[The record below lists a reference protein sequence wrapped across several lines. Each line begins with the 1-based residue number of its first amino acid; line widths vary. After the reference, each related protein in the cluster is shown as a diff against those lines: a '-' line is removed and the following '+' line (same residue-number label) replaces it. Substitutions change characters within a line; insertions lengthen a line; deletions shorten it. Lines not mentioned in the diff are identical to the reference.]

1 MKKPISDLREVL
13 GPDGLIAKQLT
24 GYEFRP
30 QQLEM
35 AEAVASALS
44 SDEHLVVEAGTGVG
58 KSFAYLLPAI
68 DLALKTYEPVV
79 ISTNTINLQEQLIS
93 KDIPFLQQ
101 VLPQPFTAALA
112 KGRGNYLSRRR
123 LNSLLTHERGLFD
136 TKAEV
141 DDLARI
147 VEWVNVTE
155 DGSKADLEP
164 QPMFEIWNKMA
175 SDTDNCLRQRCPTY
189 DTCFYFKARAQVNEA
204 DLIIVNH
211 HLLFADWALRKAY
224 PHAAILPEYRYLI
237 IDEAHHLEA
246 TATEHTSVEFSN
258 TRVKRFLDSLCNP
271 QGKAGLFIRFE
282 STGSIRLVED
292 AREEANQQFTSIMS
306 WLERQGARDQGHGV
320 TQTVDQADFVHNM
333 LDDPLGEL
341 QSRLQ
346 SLRDTA
352 TTEDDQQ
359 EIEAHLRRCRE
370 LRNDLDVMVSHTLPD
385 YVYWINTSTRG
396 RFDRVVLHAT
406 PINVSEELNTH
417 LFEKLDSIIMT
428 SATLA
433 TNQNFDYFR
442 KRVGLPHCRELLVG
456 SPFNY
461 QEQVEIHIPSWMPD
475 PRDRT
480 FTRAASAQILNYLR
494 LTHGKAF
501 VLFTSYRMMDEVYE
515 EVLPYLEQLGIDVLK
530 QGEGL
535 SRSAMLTEFRE
546 NIDSVL
552 FGTSS
557 FWEGVDVRGEALSS
571 VIITKLPFE
580 VPTHPV
586 IEARV
591 KQIEER
597 GGNPFMEFSL
607 PEAIIR
613 FKQGFGRLIRTTTD
627 TGIFVALDSRIKT
640 KFYGKQFLNSLPPC
654 KIVESDSLHDR
665 I

>member
-1 MKKPISDLREVL
+1 MKKTLSNLQEIL

-24 GYEFRP
+24 DYELRP

-35 AEAVASALS
+35 AEAVANALS
-44 SDEHLVVEAGTGVG
+44 DNEHLIVEAGTGVG
-58 KSFAYLLPAI
+58 KTFAYLLPAI
-68 DLALKTYEPVV
+68 DLALDTHEPVV
-79 ISTNTINLQEQLIS
+79 ISTNTINLQEQLIY

-123 LNSLLTHERGLFD
+123 LESLMTYERGLFD

-141 DDLARI
+141 EDLARV
-147 VEWVNVTE
+147 VEWVDVTE

-164 QPMFEIWNKMA
+164 QPMFEIWNKVA

-189 DTCFYFKARAQVNEA
+189 DTCFYFKARAQVDEA

-211 HLLFADWALRKAY
+211 HLLFADWALRKANPY
-224 PHAAILPEYRYLI
+224 AAILPEYRYLI
-237 IDEAHHLEA
+237 LDEAHHLEA

-271 QGKAGLFIRFE
+271 QGKAGLFIRFQ

-292 AREEANQQFTSIMS
+292 AREEANQQFSLIMS
-306 WLERQGARDQGHGV
+306 WLERQGVRDRGHGI
-320 TQTVDQADFVHNM
+320 THTVGQADFVHNV
-333 LDDPLGEL
+333 LEDPLREL
-341 QSRLQ
+341 QSRLK
-346 SLRDTA
+346 SMKDAA

-359 EIEAHLRRCRE
+359 EIDAHLRRCRE

-406 PINVSEELNTH
+406 PINVSEELNAH
-417 LFEKLDSIIMT
+417 LFDKLDSIVMT

-442 KRVGLPHCRELLVG
+442 NRVGLSHSRELLVG

-461 QEQVEIHIPSWMPD
+461 QEQVEIHIPSRMPD

-480 FTRAASAQILNYLR
+480 FTQAATAQILNYLK

-515 EVLPYLEQLGIDVLK
+515 NILPDLAQLGVEVLK

-535 SRSAMLTEFRE
+535 SRSAMLAAFRE
-546 NIDSVL
+546 DIDSVL

-557 FWEGVDVRGEALSS
+557 FWEGVDVRGESLSS

-591 KQIEER
+591 KQIEDR

-613 FKQGFGRLIRTTTD
+613 FKQGFGRLIRTKTD
-627 TGIFVALDSRIKT
+627 TGIFVALDSRIRT
-640 KFYGKQFLNSLPPC
+640 KFYGKQFLNSLPPS
-654 KIVESDSLHDR
+654 KIIES
-665 I
+665 

>member
-1 MKKPISDLREVL
+1 MKKHLSNLRKVL
-13 GPDGLIAKQLT
+13 GPGGLIAKQLT

-44 SDEHLVVEAGTGVG
+44 SNEHLVVEAGTGVG

-68 DLALKTYEPVV
+68 NLALDTQEPVV
-79 ISTNTINLQEQLIS
+79 ISTNTINLQEQLIN

-123 LNSLLTHERGLFD
+123 LDSLLTYERALFD
-136 TKAEV
+136 TKTEV
-141 DDLARI
+141 ENLARI

-164 QPMFEIWNKMA
+164 QPMFAIWNKVA

-189 DTCFYFKARAQVNEA
+189 ETCFYFKARARVNEA

-211 HLLFADWALRKAY
+211 HLLFADWVLRKANPY
-224 PHAAILPEYRYLI
+224 AAILPEYRYLI
-237 IDEAHHLEA
+237 LDEAHHLEA
-246 TATEHTSVEFSN
+246 TATEYTSIEFSN
-258 TRVKRFLDSLCNP
+258 ARVKRFLDSLCNP
-271 QGKAGLFIRFE
+271 QGKAGLFIRFQ
-282 STGSIRLVED
+282 STGSIRLVEN
-292 AREEANQQFTSIMS
+292 AREEANQQFTSILS
-306 WLERQGARDQGHGV
+306 WLERKGARDQGHGV
-320 TQTVDQADFVHNM
+320 TQTINQANFVHNV
-333 LDDPLGEL
+333 LDAPLGEL
-341 QSRLQ
+341 QSRLKG
-346 SLRDTA
+346 LKDAA

-359 EIEAHLRRCRE
+359 EIDAHLRRCRE
-370 LRNDLDVMVSHTLPD
+370 LRNDLDIMLSHTLPD

-396 RFDRVVLHAT
+396 RFARTVLRAT
-406 PINVSEELNTH
+406 PINVSEELNAH

-433 TNQNFDYFR
+433 TNQNFDYFQGR
-442 KRVGLPHCRELLVG
+442 IGLSRCRELLVG

-461 QEQVEIHIPSWMPD
+461 QDQVEIHVPSRMPD
-475 PRDRT
+475 PRNRA
-480 FTRAASAQILNYLR
+480 FTQAATAQILNYLK

-501 VLFTSYRMMDEVYE
+501 VLFTSYRMMNEVYE
-515 EVLPYLEQLGIDVLK
+515 EIQPDLEQLGIDVFK
-530 QGEGL
+530 QGAGL

-546 NIDSVL
+546 NINSVL

-557 FWEGVDVRGEALSS
+557 FWEGVDVRGESLSS

-613 FKQGFGRLIRTTTD
+613 FKQGFGRLIRTKTD
-627 TGIFVALDSRIKT
+627 TGIFVTLDARIKT

-654 KIVESDSLHDR
+654 KIVAD
-665 I
+665 

>member
-1 MKKPISDLREVL
+1 MKKTLSNLQEIL
-13 GPDGLIAKQLT
+13 GSDGLIAKQLT
-24 GYEFRP
+24 DYELRP

-35 AEAVASALS
+35 AEAVANALS
-44 SDEHLVVEAGTGVG
+44 DNEHLIVEAGTGVG
-58 KSFAYLLPAI
+58 KTFAYLLPAI
-68 DLALKTYEPVV
+68 DLALDTHEPVV
-79 ISTNTINLQEQLIS
+79 ISTNTINLQEQLIY

-123 LNSLLTHERGLFD
+123 LESLMTYERGLFD

-141 DDLARI
+141 EDLARV
-147 VEWVNVTE
+147 VEWVDVTE

-164 QPMFEIWNKMA
+164 QPMFEIWNKVA

-189 DTCFYFKARAQVNEA
+189 DTCFYFKARAQVDEA

-211 HLLFADWALRKAY
+211 HLLFADWALRKANPY
-224 PHAAILPEYRYLI
+224 AAILPEYRYLI
-237 IDEAHHLEA
+237 LDEAHHLEA

-271 QGKAGLFIRFE
+271 QGKAGLFIRFQ

-292 AREEANQQFTSIMS
+292 AREEANQQFSLIMS
-306 WLERQGARDQGHGV
+306 WLERQGARDRGHGI
-320 TQTVDQADFVHNM
+320 THTVGQADFVHNV
-333 LDDPLGEL
+333 LEDPLREL
-341 QSRLQ
+341 QSRLK
-346 SLRDTA
+346 SMKDAA

-359 EIEAHLRRCRE
+359 EIDAHLRRCRE

-396 RFDRVVLHAT
+396 RFGRVVLHAT
-406 PINVSEELNTH
+406 PINVSEELNAH
-417 LFEKLDSIIMT
+417 LFDKLDSIVMT

-442 KRVGLPHCRELLVG
+442 NRVGLSHSRELLVG

-461 QEQVEIHIPSWMPD
+461 QEQVEIHIPSRMPD

-480 FTRAASAQILNYLR
+480 FTQAATAQILNYLK

-515 EVLPYLEQLGIDVLK
+515 NILPDLAQLGVEVLK

-535 SRSAMLTEFRE
+535 SRSAMLAAFRE
-546 NIDSVL
+546 DIDSVL

-557 FWEGVDVRGEALSS
+557 FWEGVDVRGESLSS

-591 KQIEER
+591 KQIEDR

-613 FKQGFGRLIRTTTD
+613 FKQGFGRLIRTKTD
-627 TGIFVALDSRIKT
+627 TGIFVALDSRIRT
-640 KFYGKQFLNSLPPC
+640 KFYGKQFLNSLPPS
-654 KIVESDSLHDR
+654 KIIES
-665 I
+665 

>member
-1 MKKPISDLREVL
+1 MKKTLSNLQEVL

-24 GYEFRP
+24 DYEFRP

-35 AEAVASALS
+35 AEAVANALS
-44 SDEHLVVEAGTGVG
+44 DNEHLIVEAGTGVG
-58 KSFAYLLPAI
+58 KTFAYLLPAI
-68 DLALKTYEPVV
+68 DLALDTHEPVV
-79 ISTNTINLQEQLIS
+79 ISTNTINLQEQLIY

-123 LNSLLTHERGLFD
+123 LESLMTYERGLFD

-141 DDLARI
+141 EDLARV
-147 VEWVNVTE
+147 VEWVDVTE

-164 QPMFEIWNKMA
+164 QPMFEIWNKVA

-189 DTCFYFKARAQVNEA
+189 DTCFYFKARAQVDEA

-211 HLLFADWALRKAY
+211 HLLFADWALRKANPY
-224 PHAAILPEYRYLI
+224 AAILPEYRCLI
-237 IDEAHHLEA
+237 LDEAHHLEA

-271 QGKAGLFIRFE
+271 QGKAGLFIRFQ
-282 STGSIRLVED
+282 STGSVRLVED
-292 AREEANQQFTSIMS
+292 AREEANQQFGLFIS
-306 WLERQGARDQGHGV
+306 WLERQGVRDRGHGV
-320 TQTVDQADFVHNM
+320 THTVDQADFVHNV
-333 LDDPLGEL
+333 LEDPLREL
-341 QSRLQ
+341 QSRLK
-346 SLRDTA
+346 SMKDAA

-359 EIEAHLRRCRE
+359 EIDAHLRRCRE

-406 PINVSEELNTH
+406 PINVSEELNAH
-417 LFEKLDSIIMT
+417 LFDKLDSIVMT

-442 KRVGLPHCRELLVG
+442 NRVGLSHSRELLVG

-461 QEQVEIHIPSWMPD
+461 QEQVEIHIPSRMPD

-480 FTRAASAQILNYLR
+480 FTQAATAQILNYLK

-515 EVLPYLEQLGIDVLK
+515 NILPDLEQLGIEVLK

-535 SRSAMLTEFRE
+535 SRSAMLAAFRE
-546 NIDSVL
+546 DIDSVL

-557 FWEGVDVRGEALSS
+557 FWEGVDVRGESLSS

-613 FKQGFGRLIRTTTD
+613 FKQGFGRLIRTKTD
-627 TGIFVALDSRIKT
+627 TGIFVALDSRIRT
-640 KFYGKQFLNSLPPC
+640 KFYGKQFLDSLPPS
-654 KIVESDSLHDR
+654 KIIKS
-665 I
+665 

>member
-1 MKKPISDLREVL
+1 MKKTLSNLQKVL

-24 GYEFRP
+24 DYEVRP

-35 AEAVASALS
+35 AEAVANALS
-44 SDEHLVVEAGTGVG
+44 DNEHLIVEAGTGVG
-58 KSFAYLLPAI
+58 KTFAYLLPAI
-68 DLALKTYEPVV
+68 DLALDTHEPVV
-79 ISTNTINLQEQLIS
+79 ISTNTINLQEQLIY

-123 LNSLLTHERGLFD
+123 LESLMTYERGLFD

-141 DDLARI
+141 EDLARV
-147 VEWVNVTE
+147 VEWVDVTE

-164 QPMFEIWNKMA
+164 QPMFEIWNKVA

-189 DTCFYFKARAQVNEA
+189 DTCFYFKARAQVDEA

-211 HLLFADWALRKAY
+211 HLLFADWALRKANPY
-224 PHAAILPEYRYLI
+224 AAILPEYRYLI
-237 IDEAHHLEA
+237 LDEAHHLEA

-271 QGKAGLFIRFE
+271 QGKAGLFIRFQ

-292 AREEANQQFTSIMS
+292 AREEANQQFGLFMS
-306 WLERQGARDQGHGV
+306 WLERQGVRDRGHGV
-320 TQTVDQADFVHNM
+320 THTVDQADFVHNI
-333 LDDPLGEL
+333 LEDPLREL
-341 QSRLQ
+341 QSRLR
-346 SLRDTA
+346 SMKDVA

-359 EIEAHLRRCRE
+359 EIDAHLRRCRE

-396 RFDRVVLHAT
+396 RFDRVVLNAT

-417 LFEKLDSIIMT
+417 LFDKLDSIVMT

-442 KRVGLPHCRELLVG
+442 NRVGLSHSRELLVG

-461 QEQVEIHIPSWMPD
+461 QEQVEIHIPSRMPD

-480 FTRAASAQILNYLR
+480 FTQAATAQILNYLK

-515 EVLPYLEQLGIDVLK
+515 NILPDLEQLGIEVFR

-535 SRSAMLTEFRE
+535 SRSAMLAAFRE
-546 NIDSVL
+546 DIDSVL

-557 FWEGVDVRGEALSS
+557 FWEGVDVRGESLSS

-613 FKQGFGRLIRTTTD
+613 FKQGFGRLIRTKTD
-627 TGIFVALDSRIKT
+627 TGIFVALDSRIRT
-640 KFYGKQFLNSLPPC
+640 KFYGKQFLNSLPPA
-654 KIVESDSLHDR
+654 KIIETSL
-665 I
+665 

>member
-1 MKKPISDLREVL
+1 MKKQPSNLQEVL
-13 GPDGLIAKQLT
+13 GPNGLIAKHLT

-35 AEAVASALS
+35 AEAIAGAFS
-44 SDEHLVVEAGTGVG
+44 SNEHLVVEAGTGVG

-68 DLALKTYEPVV
+68 NLALDTHEPVV
-79 ISTNTINLQEQLIS
+79 ISTNTINLQEQLIY

-123 LNSLLTHERGLFD
+123 LSSLLAYDRALFD
-136 TKAEV
+136 SRAEV
-141 DDLARI
+141 EDLARV
-147 VEWVNVTE
+147 VEWVDGTE

-164 QPMFEIWNKMA
+164 QPMFEIWNKVA

-189 DTCFYFKARAQVNEA
+189 DTCFYFKARAQVDEA

-211 HLLFADWALRKAY
+211 HLLFADWALRKTNPY
-224 PHAAILPEYRYLI
+224 AAILPEYRYLI
-237 IDEAHHLEA
+237 LDEAHHLEA

-271 QGKAGLFIRFE
+271 QGKAGLFIRFQ
-282 STGSIRLVED
+282 STGSVRLVED
-292 AREEANQQFTSIMS
+292 ARDEANQQFALIMS
-306 WLERQGARDQGHGV
+306 WLERQGVRDRGHGI
-320 TQTVDQADFVHNM
+320 THTVDQADFVHNV
-333 LDDPLGEL
+333 LDNPLGEL
-341 QSRLQ
+341 QARLK
-346 SLRDTA
+346 SMKDAA

-359 EIEAHLRRCRE
+359 EIDAHLRRCRE
-370 LRNDLDVMVSHTLPD
+370 LRAGLDVMLSHTLPD
-385 YVYWINTSTRG
+385 YVYWIDTSTRG
-396 RFDRVVLHAT
+396 RFDRVVLNAT

-442 KRVGLPHCRELLVG
+442 KRIGLSNLCTRELLVG

-461 QEQVEIHIPSWMPD
+461 REQVEIHIPSWMPD
-475 PRDRT
+475 PRDRR
-480 FTRAASAQILNYLR
+480 FTEAATTRILDYLK

-515 EVLPYLEQLGIDVLK
+515 KVHPYLERLGIDVLK

-535 SRSAMLTEFRE
+535 SRNAMLMEFRE

-557 FWEGVDVRGEALSS
+557 FWEGVDVQGESLSS
-571 VIITKLPFE
+571 VIITRLPFE

-613 FKQGFGRLIRTTTD
+613 FKQGFGRLIRTKTD
-627 TGIFVALDSRIKT
+627 TGIFVALDSRIST
-640 KFYGKQFLNSLPPC
+640 KFYGRQFLNSLPSC
-654 KIVESDSLHDR
+654 KIVKG
-665 I
+665 

>member
-1 MKKPISDLREVL
+1 MEKQPSNLQEVL
-13 GPDGLIAKQLT
+13 GPDGLIAKHLT

-35 AEAVASALS
+35 AEAIASAFS

-68 DLALKTYEPVV
+68 NLALDTHEPVV
-79 ISTNTINLQEQLIS
+79 ISTNTINLQEQLIY
-93 KDIPFLQQ
+93 KDIPFLQEI
-101 VLPQPFTAALA
+101 LPQPFTAALA

-123 LNSLLTHERGLFD
+123 LSSLLAYERGLFD
-136 TKAEV
+136 TKTEV
-141 DDLARI
+141 EELARV
-147 VEWVNVTE
+147 VEWVDVTE
-155 DGSKADLEP
+155 DGSKANLEP
-164 QPMFEIWNKMA
+164 QPMFEIWNKVA

-189 DTCFYFKARAQVNEA
+189 DTCFYFKARVQVGEA

-211 HLLFADWALRKAY
+211 HLLFADWALRKANPY
-224 PHAAILPEYRYLI
+224 AAILPEYRYLI
-237 IDEAHHLEA
+237 LDEAHHLEA
-246 TATEHTSVEFSN
+246 TATAHTSVEFSN
-258 TRVKRFLDSLCNP
+258 ARVKRFLDSLCNP
-271 QGKAGLFIRFE
+271 QEKAGLFIRFQ

-292 AREEANQQFTSIMS
+292 ARDEANQQFSLIMG
-306 WLERQGARDQGHGV
+306 WLERQGVRDRGHGM
-320 TQTVDQADFVHNM
+320 THTVDQADFVHNV
-333 LDDPLGEL
+333 LDGPLGAL
-341 QSRLQ
+341 QVRLT
-346 SLRDTA
+346 SMKDAA

-359 EIEAHLRRCRE
+359 EIDAHLRRCRE
-370 LRNDLDVMVSHTLPD
+370 LRADLDVMLSHTFPD

-396 RFDRVVLHAT
+396 RFDRVVLQAT
-406 PINVSEELNTH
+406 PISVSEELNAH

-442 KRVGLPHCRELLVG
+442 KRIGLSNPSSRELLVG

-475 PRDRT
+475 PRDRR
-480 FTRAASAQILNYLR
+480 FTGAATTQILDYLK

-515 EVLPYLEQLGIDVLK
+515 RVQPYLEQLGIEVLK

-535 SRSAMLTEFRE
+535 SRNALLMEFRE

-557 FWEGVDVRGEALSS
+557 FWEGVDVQGESLSS

-613 FKQGFGRLIRTTTD
+613 FKQGFGRLIRTRTD

-640 KFYGKQFLNSLPPC
+640 KFYGKQFLNSLPSC
-654 KIVESDSLHDR
+654 RIVEGG
-665 I
+665 

>member
-1 MKKPISDLREVL
+1 MKKHFSNLQEVL

-24 GYEFRP
+24 GYESRP

-35 AEAVASALS
+35 AEAVASALLS
-44 SDEHLVVEAGTGVG
+44 NEHLVVEAGTGVG

-68 DLALKTYEPVV
+68 NLALDAHEPVV
-79 ISTNTINLQEQLIS
+79 ISTNTINLQEQLIY

-123 LNSLLTHERGLFD
+123 LDSLLSYERGLFD

-141 DDLARI
+141 EDLARV

-164 QPMFEIWNKMA
+164 QPMFEIWNKVA

-189 DTCFYFKARAQVNEA
+189 DTCFYFKARTEVNEA

-211 HLLFADWALRKAY
+211 HLLFADWALRKANPY
-224 PHAAILPEYRYLI
+224 AAILPEYRYLI
-237 IDEAHHLEA
+237 LDEAHHLEA

-258 TRVKRFLDSLCNP
+258 ARVKRFLDSLCNP

-292 AREEANQQFTSIMS
+292 AREEANQQFALIMS
-306 WLERQGARDQGHGV
+306 WLERQGARDRGHGV
-320 TQTVDQADFVHNM
+320 THTVNRADFVRNV
-333 LDDPLGEL
+333 LDEPLTEL
-341 QSRLQ
+341 QVRLK
-346 SLRDTA
+346 SLKDAA

-359 EIEAHLRRCRE
+359 EIDAHLSRCRE
-370 LRNDLDVMVSHTLPD
+370 LRNDLDVMLSHTLPD
-385 YVYWINTSTRG
+385 YVYWISTSTRG
-396 RFDRVVLHAT
+396 QFDRIVLHAT

-442 KRVGLPHCRELLVG
+442 KRIGLSHCRELLVG

-461 QEQVEIHIPSWMPD
+461 QEQVEIHLPSRMPD

-480 FTRAASAQILNYLR
+480 FTQAAAIQILNYLK

-546 NIDSVL
+546 NINSVL

-557 FWEGVDVRGEALSS
+557 FWEGVDVRGQSLSS

-613 FKQGFGRLIRTTTD
+613 FKQGFGRLIRTKTD

-654 KIVESDSLHDR
+654 KIIDG
-665 I
+665 

>member
-1 MKKPISDLREVL
+1 MKKHLSNLQEVL

-68 DLALKTYEPVV
+68 DLALDTHEPVV
-79 ISTNTINLQEQLIS
+79 ISTNTINLQEQLIY

-123 LNSLLTHERGLFD
+123 LDSLLTYERALFD

-141 DDLARI
+141 EDLARI

-164 QPMFEIWNKMA
+164 QPMFEIWNKVA

-189 DTCFYFKARAQVNEA
+189 ETCFYFKARAEVNEA

-211 HLLFADWALRKAY
+211 HLLFADWALRKANPY
-224 PHAAILPEYRYLI
+224 AAILPEYRYLI
-237 IDEAHHLEA
+237 LDEAHHLEA

-271 QGKAGLFIRFE
+271 QGKAGLFIRFQ

-292 AREEANQQFTSIMS
+292 ARDEANQQFALIMS
-306 WLERQGARDQGHGV
+306 WLERQGVRDRGHGV
-320 TQTVDQADFVHNM
+320 TQTVNQADFVRNV

-341 QSRLQ
+341 QNRLK
-346 SLRDTA
+346 SLKDTA
-352 TTEDDQQ
+352 TTDDNQQ
-359 EIEAHLRRCRE
+359 EIDAHLRRCGE
-370 LRNDLDVMVSHTLPD
+370 LRNDLDLMLSHTLPD

-396 RFDRVVLHAT
+396 RFDRILLHAT

-442 KRVGLPHCRELLVG
+442 GRVGLPHCRELLVG

-461 QEQVEIHIPSWMPD
+461 QEQVEIHIPSRMPD
-475 PRDRT
+475 PRDRR
-480 FTRAASAQILNYLR
+480 FTQAAATQILNYLK

-501 VLFTSYRMMDEVYE
+501 VLFTSYRMMNEVYDQIQ
-515 EVLPYLEQLGIDVLK
+515 PYLEQLGIDVLK
-530 QGEGL
+530 QGDGL

-546 NIDSVL
+546 NINSVL

-613 FKQGFGRLIRTTTD
+613 FKQGFGRLIRTKTD

-640 KFYGKQFLNSLPPC
+640 KFYGRQFLNSLPAC
-654 KIVESDSLHDR
+654 KIVEG
-665 I
+665 

>member
-1 MKKPISDLREVL
+1 MEKHLSDLREVL

-44 SDEHLVVEAGTGVG
+44 GSEHLVVEAGTGVG

-68 DLALKTYEPVV
+68 NLALDTREPVV
-79 ISTNTINLQEQLIS
+79 ISTNTINLQEQLIY

-123 LNSLLTHERGLFD
+123 LDSLRTYERPLFD
-136 TKAEV
+136 TMTEV
-141 DDLARI
+141 EELDRI

-164 QPMFEIWNKMA
+164 QPMFEIWNKVA

-189 DTCFYFKARAQVNEA
+189 DTCFYFKARAQVEEA

-211 HLLFADWALRKAY
+211 HLLFADWALRKANPY
-224 PHAAILPEYRYLI
+224 AAILPEYRYLI
-237 IDEAHHLEA
+237 LDEAHHLEA

-271 QGKAGLFIRFE
+271 QGKAGLFIRFQ
-282 STGSIRLVED
+282 STGSIRLVEQ
-292 AREEANQQFTSIMS
+292 ARDEANQQFALIMS
-306 WLERQGARDQGHGV
+306 WLERQGMRDQGHGI
-320 TQTVDQADFVHNM
+320 TQTVDQADFVRNV
-333 LDDPLGEL
+333 LDDPLSEL
-341 QSRLQ
+341 HSRLK
-346 SLRDTA
+346 SMKDAA

-359 EIEAHLRRCRE
+359 EIDAHLRRCRE
-370 LRNDLDVMVSHTLPD
+370 LRNDLDVMLSHTLPD
-385 YVYWINTSTRG
+385 YVYWINTSARG

-417 LFEKLDSIIMT
+417 LFEQLDSIIMT

-433 TNQNFDYFR
+433 TNQNFNYFR
-442 KRVGLPHCRELLVG
+442 NRIGLSDSRELLVG

-461 QEQVEIHIPSWMPD
+461 QEQVEIHLPSRLPD
-475 PRDRT
+475 PRDRR
-480 FTRAASAQILNYLR
+480 FTQAATMQILNYLK

-515 EVLPYLEQLGIDVLK
+515 GVQPYLEQLGIDVLK

-535 SRSAMLTEFRE
+535 SRNAMLMEFRE
-546 NIDSVL
+546 NINSVL

-557 FWEGVDVRGEALSS
+557 FWEGVDVQGESLSS

-613 FKQGFGRLIRTTTD
+613 FKQGFGRLIRTKTD

-640 KFYGKQFLNSLPPC
+640 KFYGKQFLNSLPSC
-654 KIVESDSLHDR
+654 RIVESR
-665 I
+665 

>member
-1 MKKPISDLREVL
+1 MKKHLSTLQEVL

-24 GYEFRP
+24 GYESRP

-35 AEAVASALS
+35 AEAVASALLS
-44 SDEHLVVEAGTGVG
+44 NEHLVVEAGTGVG

-68 DLALKTYEPVV
+68 NLALDTHEPVV
-79 ISTNTINLQEQLIS
+79 ISTNTINLQEQLIY

-123 LNSLLTHERGLFD
+123 LDSLLSYERGLFD

-141 DDLARI
+141 EDLARV

-164 QPMFEIWNKMA
+164 QPMFEIWNKVA

-189 DTCFYFKARAQVNEA
+189 DTCFYFKARTEVNEA

-211 HLLFADWALRKAY
+211 HLLFADWALRKANPY
-224 PHAAILPEYRYLI
+224 AAILPEYRYLI

-258 TRVKRFLDSLCNP
+258 ARVKRFLDSLCNP

-282 STGSIRLVED
+282 STGSIRLVQD
-292 AREEANQQFTSIMS
+292 AREEANQQFALIMS
-306 WLERQGARDQGHGV
+306 WLERQGARDRGHGI
-320 TQTVDQADFVHNM
+320 TQTVNQADFVRNV
-333 LDDPLGEL
+333 LDEPLTEL
-341 QSRLQ
+341 QVRLK
-346 SLRDTA
+346 SLKDAA
-352 TTEDDQQ
+352 TTDDDQQ
-359 EIEAHLRRCRE
+359 EIDAHLSRCRE
-370 LRNDLDVMVSHTLPD
+370 LRNDLDVMLSHTLPD
-385 YVYWINTSTRG
+385 YVYWISTSTRG
-396 RFDRVVLHAT
+396 QFDRIVLHAT
-406 PINVSEELNTH
+406 PINVSEELNDH

-442 KRVGLPHCRELLVG
+442 KRIGLSHCRELLVG

-461 QEQVEIHIPSWMPD
+461 QEQVEIHLPSRMPD

-480 FTRAASAQILNYLR
+480 FTQAAAIQILNYLK

-546 NIDSVL
+546 NINSVL

-557 FWEGVDVRGEALSS
+557 FWEGVDVRGESLSS

-613 FKQGFGRLIRTTTD
+613 FKQGFGRLIRTKTD

-654 KIVESDSLHDR
+654 KIIDG
-665 I
+665 

>member
-1 MKKPISDLREVL
+1 MKKHLSNLQEVL

-24 GYEFRP
+24 DYEFRP

-35 AEAVASALS
+35 AEAVASALLS
-44 SDEHLVVEAGTGVG
+44 NEHLIVEAGTGVG

-68 DLALKTYEPVV
+68 DLALDTHEPVV
-79 ISTNTINLQEQLIS
+79 ISTNTINLQEQLIY
-93 KDIPFLQQ
+93 KDIPFLQE

-123 LNSLLTHERGLFD
+123 LDSLRTYERPLFD
-136 TKAEV
+136 TMEEV
-141 DDLARI
+141 EELDRI

-164 QPMFEIWNKMA
+164 QPMFEIWNKVA

-189 DTCFYFKARAQVNEA
+189 DTCFYFKARAQVDEA

-211 HLLFADWALRKAY
+211 HLLFADWALRKANPY
-224 PHAAILPEYRYLI
+224 AAILPEYRYLI
-237 IDEAHHLEA
+237 LDEAHHLEA

-271 QGKAGLFIRFE
+271 QGRAGLFIRFE
-282 STGSIRLVED
+282 STASIRLVED
-292 AREEANQQFTSIMS
+292 AREEANQQFISIMS
-306 WLERQGARDQGHGV
+306 WLERQGVRDRGHGV
-320 TQTVDQADFVHNM
+320 THTVDQTDFVDNV
-333 LDDPLGEL
+333 LDESLGQL
-341 QSRLQ
+341 QSRLK
-346 SLRDTA
+346 SMKDAA

-359 EIEAHLRRCRE
+359 EIDAHLRRCRE

-406 PINVSEELNTH
+406 PVNVSEELNTH
-417 LFEKLDSIIMT
+417 LFEKMDSIIMT

-442 KRVGLPHCRELLVG
+442 KRTGLFHSRELLVG

-461 QEQVEIHIPSWMPD
+461 QEQVEIHIPSRMPD
-475 PRDRT
+475 PRNRT
-480 FTRAASAQILNYLR
+480 FTEAAASQILKYLK

-501 VLFTSYRMMDEVYE
+501 VLFTSYRMMDDVYE
-515 EVLPYLEQLGIDVLK
+515 KILPYLEQLGIDVLK

-535 SRSAMLTEFRE
+535 SRSAMLTAFRE

-557 FWEGVDVRGEALSS
+557 FWEGVDVRGESLSS

-591 KQIEER
+591 KQIEEQ

-613 FKQGFGRLIRTTTD
+613 FKQGFGRLIRTKTD
-627 TGIFVALDSRIKT
+627 TGIFVALDSRIRT
-640 KFYGKQFLNSLPPC
+640 KFYGKQFLNSLPPS
-654 KIVESDSLHDR
+654 KIIGS
-665 I
+665 

>member
-1 MKKPISDLREVL
+1 MKKQPSNLQEIL
-13 GPDGLIAKQLT
+13 GPDGLIAKHLT

-35 AEAVASALS
+35 AEAIASAFS
-44 SDEHLVVEAGTGVG
+44 SNEHLVVEAGTGVG

-68 DLALKTYEPVV
+68 NLALDTYEPVV
-79 ISTNTINLQEQLIS
+79 ISTNTINLQEQLIY

-101 VLPQPFTAALA
+101 ILPQPFTAALA

-123 LNSLLTHERGLFD
+123 LNSLLAYERGLFD

-141 DDLARI
+141 EDLDRV
-147 VEWVNVTE
+147 VEWVDVTE

-164 QPMFEIWNKMA
+164 QPMFDIWNKVA

-211 HLLFADWALRKAY
+211 HLLFADWALRKAN

-237 IDEAHHLEA
+237 LDEAHHLEA

-292 AREEANQQFTSIMS
+292 ARDEANQQFASIMG
-306 WLERQGARDQGHGV
+306 WLERQGVRDRGHGI
-320 TQTVDQADFVHNM
+320 THTVDQADFVRNV
-333 LDDPLGEL
+333 LDEPLRAL
-341 QSRLQ
+341 QARLK
-346 SLRDTA
+346 SMRDAA

-359 EIEAHLRRCRE
+359 EIDAHLRRCRE
-370 LRNDLDVMVSHTLPD
+370 LRDDLDVMLSHTFPG
-385 YVYWINTSTRG
+385 YVYWISTSTRG
-396 RFDRVVLHAT
+396 WSDRVVLYAT

-442 KRVGLPHCRELLVG
+442 NRIGLPSPCSRELLVG

-461 QEQVEIHIPSWMPD
+461 PEQVEIHIPSWMPD
-475 PRDRT
+475 PRDRR
-480 FTRAASAQILNYLR
+480 FTEAVAAQILNYLK

-515 EVLPYLEQLGIDVLK
+515 RVQPYLEQLRIDVLK

-535 SRSAMLTEFRE
+535 SRNAMLMEFRE

-557 FWEGVDVRGEALSS
+557 FWEGVDVQGESLSS

-613 FKQGFGRLIRTTTD
+613 FKQGFGRLIRTNTD
-627 TGIFVALDSRIKT
+627 TGIFVALDARIKT
-640 KFYGKQFLNSLPPC
+640 KFYGKQFLNSLPAC
-654 KIVESDSLHDR
+654 RIVESR
-665 I
+665 

>member
-1 MKKPISDLREVL
+1 MKKTLSNLQEVL

-24 GYEFRP
+24 DYEFRP

-35 AEAVASALS
+35 AEAVANALS
-44 SDEHLVVEAGTGVG
+44 DNEHLIVEAGTGVG
-58 KSFAYLLPAI
+58 KTFTYLLPAI
-68 DLALKTYEPVV
+68 DLALDTHEPVV
-79 ISTNTINLQEQLIS
+79 ISTNTINLQEQLIY

-123 LNSLLTHERGLFD
+123 LESLMTYERGLFD
-136 TKAEV
+136 TKTEV
-141 DDLARI
+141 EDLARV
-147 VEWVNVTE
+147 VEWVGVTE

-164 QPMFEIWNKMA
+164 QPMFEIWNKVA

-189 DTCFYFKARAQVNEA
+189 DTCFYFKARAQVDEA

-211 HLLFADWALRKAY
+211 HLLFADWALRKANPY
-224 PHAAILPEYRYLI
+224 AAILPEYRYLI
-237 IDEAHHLEA
+237 LDEAHHLEA

-271 QGKAGLFIRFE
+271 QGKAGLFIRFQ

-292 AREEANQQFTSIMS
+292 AREEANQQFGLIMS
-306 WLERQGARDQGHGV
+306 WLERQRVRDRGHGV
-320 TQTVDQADFVHNM
+320 THTVDQADFVHNV
-333 LDDPLGEL
+333 LEDPLREL
-341 QSRLQ
+341 QSRLK
-346 SLRDTA
+346 SMKDAA

-359 EIEAHLRRCRE
+359 EIDAHLRRCRE

-406 PINVSEELNTH
+406 PVNVSEELNAH
-417 LFEKLDSIIMT
+417 LFDKLDSIVMT

-442 KRVGLPHCRELLVG
+442 NRVGLSHSRELLVG

-461 QEQVEIHIPSWMPD
+461 QEQVEIHIPSRMPD

-480 FTRAASAQILNYLR
+480 FTQAATVQILNYLK

-515 EVLPYLEQLGIDVLK
+515 NILPDLEQLGIEVLK

-535 SRSAMLTEFRE
+535 SRSAMLAAFRE
-546 NIDSVL
+546 DIDSVL

-557 FWEGVDVRGEALSS
+557 FWEGVDVRGESLSS

-591 KQIEER
+591 KQIEDR

-613 FKQGFGRLIRTTTD
+613 FKQGFGRLIRTKTD
-627 TGIFVALDSRIKT
+627 TGIFVALDSRIRT
-640 KFYGKQFLNSLPPC
+640 KFYGKQFLNSLPPS
-654 KIVESDSLHDR
+654 KIIKS
-665 I
+665 